1 MPTYNKLVRD
11 HIPTII
17 EAAGERPRV
26 RVLSYEEWGAAL
38 RAKLQEEVSEYLE
51 NPCLDEMADI
61 VEVLRA
67 LLIASA
73 STWDQ
78 LETTRV
84 NKRQERGGF
93 DDRIWLISAEAGSS

>member
-1 MPTYNKLVRD
+1 MARYNKLVRD
-11 HIPTII
+11 RIPAII
-17 EAAGERPRV
+17 EAAGERPST
-26 RVLSYEEWGAAL
+26 RVLSCEEWGAAL

-73 STWDQ
+73 NTWDQ

-84 NKRQERGGF
+84 NKRQARGGF
-93 DDRIWLISAEAGSS
+93 DDRIWLMSTESGL